1 MYACSIDLKM
11 LPLGQRN
18 KIVDLIRKSRAYYK
32 LESQVI
38 STDFDTMKNIM
49 KEL

>member
-18 KIVDLIRKSRAYYK
+18 KIVYLIRKSRAYYK
-32 LESQVI
+32 LEGQMI
-38 STDFDTMKNIM
+38 SVDFDTMKNIM